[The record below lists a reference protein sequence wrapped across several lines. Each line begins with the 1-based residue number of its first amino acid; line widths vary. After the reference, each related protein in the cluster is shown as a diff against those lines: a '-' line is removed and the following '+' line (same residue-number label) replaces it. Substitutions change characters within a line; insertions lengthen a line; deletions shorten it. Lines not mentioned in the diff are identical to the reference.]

1 MAPTLQASPSVKV
14 PPGALRVVP
23 AIDLPADIKVK
34 DATNVGLKDVY
45 VPPEARVRFPATL
58 MMVMTFDVLPVKLI
72 FLKKLLVVIVNVDDP
87 ALTVRFGAFE
97 VEPPVVP
104 KTIVAVA
111 AIFLVNAPPLVVSVK
126 LVAVAISKTVVEAVV
141 LVNAMFADPK
151 VMERVLEL
159 LELKMPVLNVKVL
172 SASVPAVS
180 VNVLV
185 APSVQALP
193 SVKVDPAALKVTSLS
208 VFPPLVSVDAASI
221 VNAPV

>member
-14 PPGALRVVP
+14 SPGALRVVP
-23 AIDLPADIKVK
+23 AIDLPADIKVE

-58 MMVMTFDVLPVKLI
+58 MMVMTLDVLPVKLI

-193 SVKVDPAALKVTSLS
+193 SVKVDPAALKVTPPS